1 MSWKSIY
8 EKWKNFKEMDA
19 KVKGD
24 LQAIKSEEELE
35 DSFYKNLEFGT
46 AGMRG
51 LLGAGTNR
59 MNIYT
64 VRKAALGLGRYVVEN
79 GEEARLRGVVIAY
92 DSRHMSPEFALETAR
107 TIGALGVKVYL
118 FESLRTTPELSF
130 AVRYLHAY
138 AGVVI
143 TASHN
148 PSAYNGFKVYGED
161 GAQIASEAAETI
173 VAHVDAIEDEL
184 TIEVADVD
192 YLKEDDMLVYLGEQ
206 IDHAYITKLQGLIV
220 NPDVIEVMA
229 DELRIVYTPLH
240 GTGNRPVQ
248 EALKQ
253 AGFFHVKVVK
263 EQEKADGNF
272 PTVEY
277 PNPEEASAFKLAMDY
292 GKAYEADLLMATDPD
307 ADRVGIAVPKADGY
321 TLLTGN
327 QIGALLLHYLITEKE
342 KQGMLKDNAVL
353 LKTIVTSELGR
364 DIAAA
369 HGLQTIDTL
378 TGFKYIAEKI
388 KEFEETGEH
397 SFLFGYEESYG
408 YLVGDFVRDKDAVQT
423 CLLIAEVAAFYKEQD
438 MTLYDGLQAIFK
450 EYGYYTEHLESLT
463 LEGKSGSERIDKIMN
478 DFRENPPASLADL
491 KVTVREDYM
500 TSERIMSE
508 REEKETIALPTSNV
522 LKYTLENGAWVC
534 IRRLETEPKVEFYY
548 GVKEATATKGNA
560 LIKKLVK
567 SMDEKLSVFS

>member
-8 EKWKNFKEMDA
+8 EKWKNYKEMDA
-19 KVKGD
+19 KVKGN
-24 LQAIKSEEELE
+24 LQAMKDEEELE

-64 VRKAALGLGRYVVEN
+64 VRKAALGLGRYILEN

-130 AVRYLHAY
+130 AVRYLHAF

-148 PSAYNGFKVYGED
+148 PSAYNGFKVYGSD
-161 GAQIASEAAETI
+161 GAQIASEAADTI
-173 VAHVDAIEDEL
+173 VANVEAIDNEFA
-184 TIEVADVD
+184 IEVADVD
-192 YLKEDDMLVYLGEQ
+192 ALKEDDMLVYLGEQ

-220 NPDVIEVMA
+220 NPDVIEAMA
-229 DELRIVYTPLH
+229 DELKIVYTPLH

-253 AGFFHVKVVK
+253 AGFFHVEVVK
-263 EQEKADGNF
+263 EQAKPDGNF
-272 PTVEY
+272 PTVDY

-292 GKAYEADLLMATDPD
+292 GKASDADLLMATDPD
-307 ADRVGIAVPKADGY
+307 ADRVGIAVPKEDGY

-327 QIGALLLHYLITEKE
+327 QIGALLLHYLINEKE

-369 HGLQTIDTL
+369 HDLETIDTL

-408 YLVGDFVRDKDAVQT
+408 YLIGDFVRDKDAVQA
-423 CLLIAEVAAFYKEQD
+423 CLLIAEVAAYYKQED
-438 MTLYDGLQAIFK
+438 MTLYEALQAIFK
-450 EYGYYTEHLESLT
+450 EYGYYVEDLESLT
-463 LEGKSGSERIDKIMN
+463 LEGKVGSETIDKIMN
-478 DFRENPPASLADL
+478 DFRENPPVSLADL
-491 KVTVREDYM
+491 TVTVIEDYVI
-500 TSERIMSE
+500 SERILTAT
-508 REEKETIALPTSNV
+508 KESDTIDLPTSNV

-534 IRRLETEPKVEFYY
+534 IRPSGTEPKIKFYY
-548 GVKEATATKGNA
+548 GVKETTAAKSNA
-560 LIKKLVK
+560 LIKKLTKDMNERIAV
-567 SMDEKLSVFS
+567 LS